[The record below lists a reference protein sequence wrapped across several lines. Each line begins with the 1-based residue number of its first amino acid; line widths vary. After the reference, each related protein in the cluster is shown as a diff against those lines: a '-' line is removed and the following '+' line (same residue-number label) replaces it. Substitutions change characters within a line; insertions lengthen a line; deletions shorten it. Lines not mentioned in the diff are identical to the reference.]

1 MLYGPEDQKV
11 QFCFF
16 LTPKLLLVHYKRN
29 LSKYLGIF
37 FYCLLKESGEK

>member
-1 MLYGPEDQKV
+1 MDQRTKKYNFV
-11 QFCFF
+11 FF
-16 LTPKLLLVHYKRN
+16 LTPKLLLVLYKRN